1 MCKVDKLRNILE
13 KGGHWLTHSS
23 HSRRLMP
30 LILKQG
36 IERLKGEIAFCSSD
50 GVQFT
55 RDLSVIFDGSTR
67 LDEAILIIV
76 RFIEGNCI
84 KNDIF

>member
-1 MCKVDKLRNILE
+1 ML
-13 KGGHWLTHSS
+13 
-23 HSRRLMP
+23 

-36 IERLKGEIAFCSSD
+36 IERLKGEIAFCSPD

-67 LDEAILIIV
+67 LGKAILIIV